1 MKKNIFIF
9 VQCLFSIWSFAQDT
23 CATAIPI
30 TAGLHVVTAVNGTD
44 IPSPICASN
53 GVIAGTNGKGEWYS
67 YTPTQN
73 YTVTISTNISQNNP
87 LVDTRFHVYTGTCG
101 NLTCAGGNDDSGA
114 SYSSVAIFNV
124 SAGITYTIAFD
135 NRWTSN
141 GFTFQLIENP
151 LVIPTPQ
158 RITYTTQNIP
168 TINSTYNLCVV
179 DMNGDRKDDIAGV
192 SANNL
197 RIHYQGA
204 GGTFTNT
211 DFPITGTSNMP
222 SWSLAAGDYNKDG
235 YNDIILGGGSA
246 VTFWK
251 SNSTGTAYTNE
262 SFSQYVFCQRTNFV
276 DLNNDGNLDAFS
288 CHDVDPNIVF
298 VNDGVSNLIFHQS
311 GVTNYPI
318 FNSSGNLVFDQ
329 SIPNS
334 GNKILVGVHTEGGNY
349 GSIFVDYDNDGDQDL
364 FIAKCRGGAG
374 TAKINELHKN
384 TSYTDAMGNKIIRFE
399 DVSIA
404 ANLADPVQTWSSA
417 WADYDNDGDLDIVVG
432 ASSTTDGSHKYMRNN
447 GDSTFTDIT
456 TGSGWD
462 TNTSTNVEHVAHDF
476 DNDGFVDVLGGGNK
490 IMFNL
495 GNGTFAP
502 SNYSA
507 IAVGGIG
514 DLNNDGFLDFLN
526 GSNVRYAIPNSNN
539 WLKVTL
545 QGIASNSYGI
555 GARVEIYGAW
565 GKQIRDIHSGDGF
578 RYMSTL
584 NAHFGIGAATAITK
598 IKVIWPSGTVDIITN
613 PNINQTVNVI
623 EGNFPLSAST
633 FNGKEV
639 VIYPNPTSDYV
650 SISNIELLDVN
661 AIQIIDTNGKTIS
674 RITSNFNSIDVSN
687 LSNGI
692 YILSIE
698 TKEGKKFA
706 ENFIK
711 K

>member
-1 MKKNIFIF
+1 MKKIIFIF

-23 CATAIPI
+23 CASAIPI
-30 TAGLHVVTAVNGTD
+30 TAGLNVVTAVNGTD

-101 NLTCAGGNDDSGA
+101 NLTCFAGDDDSGTN
-114 SYSSVAIFNV
+114 YSSIDVFNV
-124 SAGITYTIAFD
+124 TAGTTYIIAFD
-135 NRWTSN
+135 NRWSSN

-151 LVIPTPQ
+151 LVVPTPQ
-158 RITYTTQNIP
+158 RITYTTQNIA
-168 TINSTYNLCVV
+168 TVNSTYNLCVV

-192 SANNL
+192 SASNL
-197 RIHYQGA
+197 RIHYQGT
-204 GGTFTNT
+204 GGTFTNS

-235 YNDIILGGGSA
+235 YNDLILGGGSA

-251 SNSTGTAYTNE
+251 SNSTGTAYSNE
-262 SFSQYVFCQRTNFV
+262 TFSQYVFCQRTNFV

-288 CHDVDPNIVF
+288 CHDVDPNVYFI
-298 VNDGVSNLIFHQS
+298 NNGSGVLTFYQS
-311 GVTNYPI
+311 GVTPGATTMGI
-318 FNSSGNLVFDQ
+318 
-329 SIPNS
+329 
-334 GNKILVGVHTEGGNY
+334 HTEGGNY

-374 TAKINELHKN
+374 TAKFNEMHRN
-384 TSYTDAMGNKIIRFE
+384 NGNGTFT
-399 DVSIA
+399 DVSIE
-404 ANLADPVQTWSSA
+404 ANLYDPIQTWSSA

-432 ASSTTDGSHKYMRNN
+432 ASSTADGNHKYMRNN
-447 GDSTFTDIT
+447 GNGTFTDIT
-456 TGSGWD
+456 SGSGWD
-462 TNTSTNVEHVAHDF
+462 TNASTSIEHVAHDF

-555 GARVEIYGAW
+555 GARVEIYGAF

-578 RYMSTL
+578 KYMSSL

-623 EGNFPLSAST
+623 EGNFPLNASS

-639 VIYPNPTSDYV
+639 VIFPNPTSDYLT
-650 SISNIELLDVN
+650 ISNIEHLYIN
-661 AIQIIDTNGKTIS
+661 SIQIIDTNGKTIS
-674 RITSNFNSIDVSN
+674 KIISNFNSIDVSN

>member
-23 CATAIPI
+23 CASAIPI

-101 NLTCAGGNDDSGA
+101 NLTCFAGDDDSGTN
-114 SYSSVAIFNV
+114 YSSIDIFNV
-124 SAGITYTIAFD
+124 TAGTSYIIAFD
-135 NRWTSN
+135 NRWSSN

-151 LVIPTPQ
+151 LVVPTPQ
-158 RITYTTQNIP
+158 RITYTTQNIA
-168 TINSTYNLCVV
+168 TVNSTYNLCVV

-192 SANNL
+192 SASNL
-197 RIHYQGA
+197 RIHYQGT
-204 GGTFTNT
+204 GGTFTNS

-235 YNDIILGGGSA
+235 YNDLILGGGSA

-251 SNSTGTAYTNE
+251 SNSTGTAYSNE
-262 SFSQYVFCQRTNFV
+262 TFSQYVFCQRTNFV

-288 CHDVDPNIVF
+288 CHDVDPNVYFI
-298 VNDGVSNLIFHQS
+298 NNGSGVLTFYQS
-311 GVTNYPI
+311 GVTPGATTMGI
-318 FNSSGNLVFDQ
+318 
-329 SIPNS
+329 
-334 GNKILVGVHTEGGNY
+334 HTEGGNY

-374 TAKINELHKN
+374 TAKFNEMHRN
-384 TSYTDAMGNKIIRFE
+384 NGNGTFT
-399 DVSIA
+399 DVSIE
-404 ANLADPVQTWSSA
+404 ANLYDPIQTWSSA

-432 ASSTTDGSHKYMRNN
+432 ASSTADGNHKYMRNN
-447 GDSTFTDIT
+447 GNGTFTDIT
-456 TGSGWD
+456 SGSGWD
-462 TNTSTNVEHVAHDF
+462 TNASTSIEHVAHDF

-555 GARVEIYGAW
+555 GARVEIYGAF

-578 RYMSTL
+578 KYMSSL

-598 IKVIWPSGTVDIITN
+598 IKVIWPSGTVDIISN
-613 PNINQTVNVI
+613 PNINQTLNVI

-633 FNGKEV
+633 FNGKNV
-639 VIYPNPTSDYV
+639 IIYPNPASDYLT
-650 SISNIELLDVN
+650 ISNIEHLNIN
-661 AIQIIDTNGKTIS
+661 AIHIIDTNGKTIS
-674 RITSNFNSIDVSN
+674 KITSNYNAIDVSN

-692 YILSIE
+692 YIISIE

>member
-23 CATAIPI
+23 CASAIPI

-101 NLTCAGGNDDSGA
+101 NLTCFAGDDDSGTN
-114 SYSSVAIFNV
+114 YSSIDIFNV
-124 SAGITYTIAFD
+124 TAGTSYIIAFD
-135 NRWTSN
+135 NRWSSN

-151 LVIPTPQ
+151 LVVPTPQ
-158 RITYTTQNIP
+158 RITYTTQNIA
-168 TINSTYNLCVV
+168 TVNSTYNLCVV

-192 SANNL
+192 SASNL
-197 RIHYQGA
+197 RIHYQGT
-204 GGTFTNT
+204 GGTFTNS

-235 YNDIILGGGSA
+235 YNDLILGGGSA

-251 SNSTGTAYTNE
+251 SNSTGTAYSNE
-262 SFSQYVFCQRTNFV
+262 TFSQYVFCQRTNFV

-288 CHDVDPNIVF
+288 CHDVDPNVYFI
-298 VNDGVSNLIFHQS
+298 NNGSGVLTFYQS
-311 GVTNYPI
+311 GVTPGATTMGI
-318 FNSSGNLVFDQ
+318 
-329 SIPNS
+329 
-334 GNKILVGVHTEGGNY
+334 HTEGGNY

-374 TAKINELHKN
+374 TAKFNEMHRN
-384 TSYTDAMGNKIIRFE
+384 NGNGTFT
-399 DVSIA
+399 DVSIE
-404 ANLADPVQTWSSA
+404 ANLYDPIQTWSSA

-432 ASSTTDGSHKYMRNN
+432 ASSTADGNHKYMRNN
-447 GDSTFTDIT
+447 GNGTFTDIT
-456 TGSGWD
+456 SGSGWD
-462 TNTSTNVEHVAHDF
+462 TNASTSIEHVAHDF

-555 GARVEIYGAW
+555 GARVEIYGAF

-578 RYMSTL
+578 KYMSSL

-598 IKVIWPSGTVDIITN
+598 IKVIWPSGTVDIISN
-613 PNINQTVNVI
+613 PNINQTLNVI

-633 FNGKEV
+633 FNGKNV
-639 VIYPNPTSDYV
+639 IIYPNPASDYLT
-650 SISNIELLDVN
+650 ISNIEHLNIN
-661 AIQIIDTNGKTIS
+661 AINIIDTNGKTIS
-674 RITSNFNSIDVSN
+674 KITSNYNAIDVSN

-692 YILSIE
+692 YIISIE

>member
-1 MKKNIFIF
+1 MKKIIFIF

-23 CATAIPI
+23 CASAIPI
-30 TAGLHVVTAVNGTD
+30 TAGLNVVTAVNGTD

-101 NLTCAGGNDDSGA
+101 NLTCFAGDDDSGTN
-114 SYSSVAIFNV
+114 YSSIDVFNV
-124 SAGITYTIAFD
+124 TAGTTYIIAFD
-135 NRWTSN
+135 NRWSSN

-151 LVIPTPQ
+151 LVVPTPQ
-158 RITYTTQNIP
+158 RITYTTQNIA
-168 TINSTYNLCVV
+168 TVNSTYNLCVV

-197 RIHYQGA
+197 RIHYQGTD
-204 GGTFTNT
+204 GTFTNS

-235 YNDIILGGGSA
+235 YNDLILGGGSA

-251 SNSTGTAYTNE
+251 SNSTGTAYSNE
-262 SFSQYVFCQRTNFV
+262 TFSQYVFCQRTNFV

-288 CHDVDPNIVF
+288 CHDVDPNVYFI
-298 VNDGVSNLIFHQS
+298 NNGSGVLTFYQS
-311 GVTNYPI
+311 GVTPGATTMGI
-318 FNSSGNLVFDQ
+318 
-329 SIPNS
+329 
-334 GNKILVGVHTEGGNY
+334 HTEGGNY

-374 TAKINELHKN
+374 TAKFNEMHRN
-384 TSYTDAMGNKIIRFE
+384 NGNGTFT
-399 DVSIA
+399 DVSIE
-404 ANLADPVQTWSSA
+404 ANLYDPIQTWSSA

-432 ASSTTDGSHKYMRNN
+432 ASSTADGNHKYMRNN
-447 GDSTFTDIT
+447 GNGTFTDIT
-456 TGSGWD
+456 SGSGWD
-462 TNTSTNVEHVAHDF
+462 TNASTSIEHVAHDF

-555 GARVEIYGAW
+555 GARVEIYGAF

-578 RYMSTL
+578 KYMSSL

-623 EGNFPLSAST
+623 EGNFPLNASS

-639 VIYPNPTSDYV
+639 VIFPNPTSDYLT
-650 SISNIELLDVN
+650 ISNIEQLDVN

>member
-1 MKKNIFIF
+1 MKKIIFIF

-23 CATAIPI
+23 CASAIPI
-30 TAGLHVVTAVNGTD
+30 TAGLNVVTAVNGTD

-101 NLTCAGGNDDSGA
+101 NLTCFAGDDDSGTN
-114 SYSSVAIFNV
+114 YSSIDVFNV
-124 SAGITYTIAFD
+124 TAGTTYIIAFD
-135 NRWTSN
+135 NRWSSN

-151 LVIPTPQ
+151 LVVPTPQ
-158 RITYTTQNIP
+158 RITYTTQNIA
-168 TINSTYNLCVV
+168 TVNSTYNLCVV

-192 SANNL
+192 SASNL
-197 RIHYQGA
+197 RIHYQGT
-204 GGTFTNT
+204 GGTFTNS

-235 YNDIILGGGSA
+235 YNDLILGGGSA

-251 SNSTGTAYTNE
+251 SNSTGTAYSNE
-262 SFSQYVFCQRTNFV
+262 TFSQYVFCQRTNFV

-288 CHDVDPNIVF
+288 CHDVDPNVYFI
-298 VNDGVSNLIFHQS
+298 NNGSGVLTFYQS
-311 GVTNYPI
+311 GVTPGATTMGI
-318 FNSSGNLVFDQ
+318 
-329 SIPNS
+329 
-334 GNKILVGVHTEGGNY
+334 HTEGGNY

-374 TAKINELHKN
+374 TAKFNEMHRN
-384 TSYTDAMGNKIIRFE
+384 NGNGTFT
-399 DVSIA
+399 DVSIE
-404 ANLADPVQTWSSA
+404 ANLYDPIQTWSSA

-432 ASSTTDGSHKYMRNN
+432 ASSTADGNHKYMRNN
-447 GDSTFTDIT
+447 GNGTFTDIT
-456 TGSGWD
+456 SGSGWD
-462 TNTSTNVEHVAHDF
+462 TNASTSIEHVAHDF

-555 GARVEIYGAW
+555 GARVEIYGAF

-578 RYMSTL
+578 KYMSSL

-623 EGNFPLSAST
+623 EGNFPLNASS

-639 VIYPNPTSDYV
+639 VIFPNPTSDYLT
-650 SISNIELLDVN
+650 ISNIEQLDVN

-674 RITSNFNSIDVSN
+674 KIISNFNSIDVSN

>member
-1 MKKNIFIF
+1 MKKIIFIF

-23 CATAIPI
+23 CASAIPI

-87 LVDTRFHVYTGTCG
+87 LVDTRFHLYTGTCG
-101 NLTCAGGNDDSGA
+101 NLTCFAGDDDSGTN
-114 SYSSVAIFNV
+114 YSSIDVFNV
-124 SAGITYTIAFD
+124 TAGTTYIIAFD
-135 NRWTSN
+135 NRWSSN

-151 LVIPTPQ
+151 LVVPTPQ
-158 RITYTTQNIP
+158 RITYTTQNIA
-168 TINSTYNLCVV
+168 TVNSTYNLCVV

-192 SANNL
+192 SASNL
-197 RIHYQGA
+197 RIHYQGT
-204 GGTFTNT
+204 GGTFTNS

-235 YNDIILGGGSA
+235 YNDLILGGGSA

-251 SNSTGTAYTNE
+251 SNSTGTAYSNE
-262 SFSQYVFCQRTNFV
+262 TFSQYVFCQRTNFV

-288 CHDVDPNIVF
+288 CHDVDPNVYFI
-298 VNDGVSNLIFHQS
+298 NNGSGVLTFYQS
-311 GVTNYPI
+311 GVTPGATTMGI
-318 FNSSGNLVFDQ
+318 
-329 SIPNS
+329 
-334 GNKILVGVHTEGGNY
+334 HTEGGNY

-364 FIAKCRGGAG
+364 FIAKCRGGSG
-374 TAKINELHKN
+374 TAKFNEMHRN
-384 TSYTDAMGNKIIRFE
+384 NGNGTFT
-399 DVSIA
+399 DVSIE
-404 ANLADPVQTWSSA
+404 ANLYDPIQTWSSA

-432 ASSTTDGSHKYMRNN
+432 ASSTADGNHKYMRNN
-447 GDSTFTDIT
+447 GNGTFTDIT
-456 TGSGWD
+456 SGSGWD
-462 TNTSTNVEHVAHDF
+462 TNASTSIEHVAHDF

-555 GARVEIYGAW
+555 GARVEIYGAF

-578 RYMSTL
+578 KYMSSL
-584 NAHFGIGAATAITK
+584 NAHFGIGTATAITK